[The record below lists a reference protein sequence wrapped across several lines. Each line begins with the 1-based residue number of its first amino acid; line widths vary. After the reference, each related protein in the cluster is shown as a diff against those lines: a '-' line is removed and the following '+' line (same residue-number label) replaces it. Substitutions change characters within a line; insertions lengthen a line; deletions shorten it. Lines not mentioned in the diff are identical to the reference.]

1 MGLFD
6 RFKKKAKEAVEEE
19 NFTVEEDSI
28 EAEEALMQRRQ
39 LMEAIERAKK
49 ATPPP
54 PPPGFEQFKEE
65 VEDQW
70 DDFVEELPEDPFST
84 PVDKKSR
91 KQAERAAAI
100 AQAEVAEEE
109 PDSPEYNPMRSTT
122 GRELVASETAKFEI
136 DLSDAEVKR
145 GGRVIAASQ
154 ALENILEELETDLL
168 MADMG
173 HDAVSDVMT
182 TLRGSLIGARLNR
195 KADLNEVI
203 EKALRASLLS
213 LLQAGYWDFDK
224 TVKSFASQGGPVSI
238 MMVGVNGTGKTTTSA
253 KIAHRLNNQGYSV
266 VLAAADTF
274 RAGAIDQLAN
284 HAERLGVR
292 CIRSQRGGDA
302 AAVARDAVES
312 ATARGEDIVII
323 DTAGRMQNKINLME
337 ELRKVHRV
345 TRPHLVLFVADAL
358 AGNDAVVQ
366 AREFQRMLSFD
377 GAVLCK
383 LDTDAKG
390 GAALSISHT
399 TGRPIVLA
407 GVGQGYDDLRD
418 FDPDW
423 LIDSILTP
431 DE

>member
-54 PPPGFEQFKEE
+54 PPPGFEEFKEE
-65 VEDQW
+65 IEEQW
-70 DDFVEELPEDPFST
+70 DEFVEELPEDPFSA

-91 KQAERAAAI
+91 KKAERAAAI
-100 AQAEVAEEE
+100 AQAEAAEEE
-109 PDSPEYNPMRSTT
+109 PNPPEYNPMRSTT

-195 KADLNEVI
+195 KADLSEVI